1 MIQDNE
7 SRENNNA
14 DLLLMVKLD
23 KMSRKKNCADLFLQV
38 RRDLNSIDE
47 WHRHVAKV
55 KMRLD
60 EYKEELCIPVSTSK
74 MRPD

>member
-7 SRENNNA
+7 SRENNDA

-23 KMSRKKNCADLFLQV
+23 KMSRRTNCADLFLQV
-38 RRDLNSIDE
+38 KRYLNSIDE
-47 WHRHVAKV
+47 WHRHVRKG

-60 EYKEELCIPVSTSK
+60 E
-74 MRPD
+74 

>member
-7 SRENNNA
+7 SRENNDA

-23 KMSRKKNCADLFLQV
+23 KMSRRKNCADLFLQV
-38 RRDLNSIDE
+38 RRYLNSIDE
-47 WHRHVAKV
+47 WQRHVKKG

-60 EYKEELCIPVSTSK
+60 E
-74 MRPD
+74 